1 MTQDATR
8 VEPHVRHADEQRR
21 REGMPSV
28 PGYTLDRILGRGGM
42 GIVWS
47 ALEHRLDRRVAL
59 KVQAASRAP
68 ERVAQMW
75 SEARLAAKVADPG
88 IVPVHD
94 FGYTTDGDPFYTMDL
109 VEGTD
114 LRALLKEA
122 PLPRVRALELAAQI
136 ASAVGAAHARG
147 IVHRDLKPS
156 NVLVDT
162 SGRARVLDFGLAFDP
177 ALGDAYANLVAGTP
191 AYMAP
196 EQIAGGAIG
205 PAADVHAVGVMLYQ
219 MPTGTRPWHAEGYDI
234 LQLIARDPAEPPSVR
249 NPAVASDVEELCLRC
264 LAKSP
269 EERFPNGRALADAL
283 DALRLGMPLP
293 APISLRSVR
302 VSRPAEPASTTS
314 PPPSTDRPERDSA
327 PVHLAWTWT
336 LRASPEALWPYVSN
350 TDRVNKA
357 IGLEPVLFHDEP
369 DAEAGSTRFG
379 SYHVLGMTVR
389 WREYPFEWV
398 APREHAV
405 FRRYDRGPLQ
415 ALWNRVRLEPAAGGG
430 TQLTHE
436 IWIEPRGVLGRLAT
450 FVEVDRKM
458 GHNLDRLYRRIDA
471 HVAEGKGADP
481 FEELCKP
488 SASQRRQVES
498 AARRLVERGFDPELV
513 SRLSLF
519 VMCEPAKRLERM
531 RPFEMADAWRVDREG
546 MLELLLHAAYAGLLE
561 LSWDAICPRCRI
573 AHESFEHL
581 DRLSP
586 ASRCVPCGTE
596 YERDLAESV
605 EIVFRP
611 HPDVRRAAP
620 STYCVGAPA
629 LRPHVLAQQ
638 RVAPGETHVVKLD
651 LAPGDYV
658 VALDWPQRAYEVWA
672 SASGFLS
679 VCDVDI
685 RDDALDV
692 RPAVVLA
699 GAVELRI
706 RNDTKGEQVVR
717 VERAGGRAD
726 TVTAAMVMTRPSFR
740 ELFSEEL
747 LAEHQPVSVRRMAFA
762 FLDLEKRSRL
772 FAERGDAAA
781 WAAMRRLDDIVAD
794 ALRAHP
800 GMVVPAPLG
809 VYAMAFGA
817 AEDAF
822 EAARAVLEAWSKEQS
837 PAQATT
843 PLRAAIHEGPCIAVT
858 REHRIEYFGR
868 NVHRAYAL
876 LDDAPASGIALSDP
890 VASDRGVA
898 RRIRE
903 SGLAFEVGRSVE
915 SGPHEGA
922 RIARLVIG
930 KQEG

>member
-1 MTQDATR
+1 MAQDATR
-8 VEPHVRHADEQRR
+8 VEPHARHAEEQRR
-21 REGMPSV
+21 REGVPSV
-28 PGYTLDRILGRGGM
+28 PGYTVERILGRGGM

-122 PLPRVRALELAAQI
+122 PLPRARALELASQI

-177 ALGDAYANLVAGTP
+177 TLGDAYANLVAGTP

-196 EQIAGGAIG
+196 EQIAGGVIG
-205 PAADVHAVGVMLYQ
+205 PAADVHAIGVMLYQ
-219 MPTGTRPWHAEGYDI
+219 MLTGTRPWQADGYDI

-249 NPAVASDVEELCLRC
+249 NAAVTSDVEELCLRC

-283 DALRLGMPLP
+283 EALRLGIPMP
-293 APISLRSVR
+293 APASMRSVR
-302 VSRPAEPASTTS
+302 LTRPSAEPSPVAA
-314 PPPSTDRPERDSA
+314 PPPSADRPRREAA
-327 PVHLAWTWT
+327 PVHLTWTWA
-336 LRASPEALWPYVSN
+336 LRGTPAALWPYVSN

-357 IGLEPVLFHDEP
+357 VGLEPVLFHDVM
-369 DAEAGSTRFG
+369 EADGGATRVG
-379 SYHVLGMTVR
+379 EYHALGMTMN

-405 FRRYDRGPLQ
+405 FRRYDKGPLR
-415 ALWNRVRLEPAAGGG
+415 ALWNQVRLEPDIGGG
-430 TQLTHE
+430 TRLTHE
-436 IWIEPRGVLGRLAT
+436 IWVEARGVLGRIAT

-471 HVAEGKGADP
+471 FVAEGKGADP

-488 SASQRRQVES
+488 TAAQRRQVES
-498 AARRLVERGFDPELV
+498 AARRLIEREFDPELV

-519 VMCEPAKRLERM
+519 VMCEPVKRLERM
-531 RPFEMADAWRVDREG
+531 RPFEMADAWGVDREG
-546 MLELLLHAAYAGLLE
+546 MLELLLHGAYTGLLE

-581 DRLSP
+581 DRLSS
-586 ASRCVPCGTE
+586 ASRCIPCGTE
-596 YERDLAESV
+596 YERDLVESV

-611 HPDVRRAAP
+611 HPDVRHASP

-638 RVAPGETHVVKLD
+638 RVAPGETRVVKLD

-658 VALDWPQRAYEVWA
+658 VALDWPQRVFELWA
-672 SASGFLS
+672 SGSGFMS
-679 VCDVDI
+679 VCDVDV

-699 GAVELRI
+699 GSVELRI
-706 RNDTKGEQVVR
+706 CNETKGEQVVR
-717 VERAGGRAD
+717 VERAKGRAD
-726 TVTAAMVMTRPSFR
+726 TVTAAMVMTRPSFQ

-762 FLDLEKRSRL
+762 FLDLQERSRL
-772 FAERGDAAA
+772 FAERGDTGA
-781 WAAMRRLDDIVAD
+781 WAAMRRLDGIVAD

-800 GMVVPAPLG
+800 GTLVPAPLG

-822 EAARAVLEAWSKEQS
+822 EAVWSVLQTWSKEQV
-837 PAQATT
+837 PA
-843 PLRAAIHEGPCIAVT
+843 PLRAAVHEGACIAIT
-858 REHRIEYFGR
+858 RERRIEYFGR
-868 NVHRAYAL
+868 TVHRAYAL
-876 LDDAPASGIALSDP
+876 LEDAPASGIALSDP

-903 SGLAFEVGRSVE
+903 SGFACEVTRSQE
-915 SGPHEGA
+915 GGQYAGA
-922 RIARLVIG
+922 RIARLVVG
-930 KQEG
+930 